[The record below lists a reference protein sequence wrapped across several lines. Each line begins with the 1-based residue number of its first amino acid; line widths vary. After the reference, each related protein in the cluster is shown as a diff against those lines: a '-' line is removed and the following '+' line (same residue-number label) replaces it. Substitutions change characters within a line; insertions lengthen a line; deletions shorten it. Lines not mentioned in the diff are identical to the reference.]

1 MKHIL
6 DASALLAWLQGEPG
20 AEMIEGVLS
29 TAAISSL
36 NWSEV
41 YQKSLVY
48 GVDVKGLR
56 SDLKAVG
63 LVILP
68 FAAEDAERTAGLWK
82 AGSGLSLADR
92 ACLALGMR
100 YSVPVWT
107 ADRAWVQAANGVD
120 VKVIRPWVIPYT
132 GGDGNSSSIALVK
145 FIKFRTYAALRLLP
159 VVKRQSTTNLQA
171 GLAYVLKLIKL

>member
-20 AEMIEGVLS
+20 AERVEEALG
-29 TAAISSL
+29 TGAISSL

-48 GVDVKGLR
+48 GIDVKGLR
-56 SDLKAVG
+56 SDLEMVG

-68 FAAEDAERTAGLWK
+68 FAAEDAERAAILWK

-107 ADRAWVQAANGVD
+107 ADRAWVQFATGVD
-120 VKVIRPWVIPYT
+120 VRVIRP
-132 GGDGNSSSIALVK
+132 
-145 FIKFRTYAALRLLP
+145 
-159 VVKRQSTTNLQA
+159 
-171 GLAYVLKLIKL
+171 